1 MKIITFVNTA
11 TEPSYG
17 GTTTY
22 NVYTSAVLPI
32 SCSLKSMGHLDIN
45 DKILIQQS
53 SAARDL
59 SNLLTKTE
67 KRIAEILKVED
78 GQFRIDKSALP
89 DGYFEPDIPAGSAE
103 PLIELS
109 EPSTSEKGVNTEILH
124 ELIEN
129 EEKEKDTELEAEGL
143 PEEETQHPR
152 RSHPTVYTSRSF
164 VSRPITTLPT
174 TPMLDSTP
182 PSRHHPAGESH
193 ARQPVYPYDTDG
205 TSRAEVGVGIGLSAQ
220 ADREMPRNGSSITGY
235 ESSDLESVF
244 TPSVSAASDTTTT
257 PGLDFETGGITD
269 TAAEMSRDRIRA
281 EVGLI
286 LGTFF
291 GGLAE
296 QMKEGSF
303 GG

>member
-1 MKIITFVNTA
+1 
-11 TEPSYG
+11 
-17 GTTTY
+17 
-22 NVYTSAVLPI
+22 
-32 SCSLKSMGHLDIN
+32 MGHLDIN

-53 SAARDL
+53 SDNRDL
-59 SNLLTKTE
+59 RDLLGKTE
-67 KRIAEILKVED
+67 ERIAEILKVEN
-78 GQFRIDKSALP
+78 GQFRIEKSALP
-89 DGYFEPDIPAGSAE
+89 DGYFEPDIPARSAE

-109 EPSTSEKGVNTEILH
+109 EPSTSEKGVNTETSH

-129 EEKEKDTELEAEGL
+129 EEKEKDTDTEGL

-152 RSHPTVYTSRSF
+152 HSHPTADTSRPF
-164 VSRPITTLPT
+164 VQRPSAALPT
-174 TPMLDSTP
+174 APVLGSTP
-182 PSRHHPAGESH
+182 RLQPRRERYHRYHTDAPAALHGSPP
-193 ARQPVYPYDTDG
+193 RDG
-205 TSRAEVGVGIGLSAQ
+205 LGTEIGLSAQ

-235 ESSDLESVF
+235 ESSDLETVF

-257 PGLDFETGGITD
+257 PELDLRTGGITD
-269 TAAEMSRDRIRA
+269 TAAEMSRNRIRI